1 MTLKQ
6 LRIDLGWNRKM
17 LAREAKVDP
26 AIITR
31 AEKGLSVSA
40 PSAKKIADALS
51 RGYGK
56 EIKVSEIEGLNVE

>member
-1 MTLKQ
+1 LKQ

-26 AIITR
+26 SIITK
-31 AEKGLSVSA
+31 AEKGASISA

-51 RGYGK
+51 KGYGK
-56 EIKVSEIEGLNVE
+56 EIKISEIEGLNVE